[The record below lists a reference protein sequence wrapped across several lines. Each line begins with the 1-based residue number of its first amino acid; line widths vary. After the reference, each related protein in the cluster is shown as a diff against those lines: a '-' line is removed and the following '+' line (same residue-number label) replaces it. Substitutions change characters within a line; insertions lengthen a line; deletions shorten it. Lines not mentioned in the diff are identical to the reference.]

1 MGRTRKSSRDG
12 GPGAPRVFLKSRV
25 QALVAEDQAARARH
39 GANCRDAEL
48 EPVSSRWPLELME
61 GPLQCL
67 SSMRKEHFFLK
78 AFAIWTVPLAH
89 LRDVCLLNCSVA
101 GSPGQVNPFALLSSG
116 CFSVKE
122 TSILQEAFDI

>member
-1 MGRTRKSSRDG
+1 MGFGIDG
-12 GPGAPRVFLKSRV
+12 GAIAVSFFHEKR
-25 QALVAEDQAARARH
+25 AL
-39 GANCRDAEL
+39 
-48 EPVSSRWPLELME
+48 
-61 GPLQCL
+61 
-67 SSMRKEHFFLK
+67 LK

-101 GSPGQVNPFALLSSG
+101 GSPAQVNPSALLSSG